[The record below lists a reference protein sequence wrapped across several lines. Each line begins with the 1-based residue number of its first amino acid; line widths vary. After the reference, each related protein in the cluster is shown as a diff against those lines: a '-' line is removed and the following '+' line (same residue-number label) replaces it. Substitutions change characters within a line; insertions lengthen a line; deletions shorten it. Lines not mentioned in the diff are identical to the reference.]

1 MQIII
6 DYIQMHLGSVSATI
20 IIFFLSCIEV
30 SKIKLNPISSIL
42 KFVGKACNATLYSK
56 MDELEKSQSDICK
69 EFNITRDIM
78 KERFL
83 DIDTQ
88 MNEKFTKLGNDL
100 SYSVAMT
107 SRYRLIRAGEDV
119 INGVGISKDRL
130 EVLLNDDL
138 KVYQR
143 YCNEHPEYIN
153 HKGQRSVKILLDYEN
168 EVLEHERKNHEVI
181 NS

>member
-1 MQIII
+1 
-6 DYIQMHLGSVSATI
+6 
-20 IIFFLSCIEV
+20 
-30 SKIKLNPISSIL
+30 
-42 KFVGKACNATLYSK
+42 
-56 MDELEKSQSDICK
+56 
-69 EFNITRDIM
+69 M

-83 DIDTQ
+83 EIDTQ